1 MSNECKCCEGR
12 CVKCK
17 DIVDNTC
24 CMPMVIDGEYQCV
37 IPQPENPSTLSPMG
51 ARYDCDIFDICP
63 VPANTFTAE
72 QLSYI
77 EQVFYSAL
85 QYFPMYASQHYTGG
99 CPCYIHIRHGR
110 DSTCYERWIS
120 PIMFDGEDCPPAPDA
135 IGKNCGCGSNTPSI
149 YKYWTPTL
157 PSKCCPKTVS
167 VKVTDPDTGDVTETM
182 ATVYPKQMF
191 GTVPTSHP
199 NFIRYGGQGVKGVDM
214 DQVSPAYLE
223 KLIAMFCKML
233 SVFQAGGP
241 EINIIEA

>member
-1 MSNECKCCEGR
+1 MSDCKCCEGS

-17 DIVDNTC
+17 DIVDQTC
-24 CMPMVIDGEYQCV
+24 CRPMVIDGEYQCV
-37 IPQPENPSTLSPMG
+37 IPQPENPSTAMPMG

-63 VPANTFTAE
+63 VPEGTFTAE
-72 QLSYI
+72 QLAHI

-120 PIMFDGEDCPPAPDA
+120 PVMFEDGDSCPPAPNA
-135 IGKNCGCGSNTPSI
+135 IGKSCGCDSSSPSI

-157 PSKCCPKTVS
+157 PSTCCPRTVE
-167 VKVTDPDTGDVTETM
+167 VILNEGEENEEVTT

-223 KLIAMFCKML
+223 KLIALMCKML
-233 SVFQAGGP
+233 TVLQAGGP
-241 EINIIEA
+241 PINIIEA